1 MKKYLSNIFILVAVI
16 IGVVSGYSGSNI
28 VFITASSVSE
38 IFISFLRLL
47 SLPIIFLSI
56 TSTLSGMKSL
66 EETKKLTGKV
76 LKYTILTTIIAA
88 STALVLFVIIDPVN
102 TALVAGD
109 AATEIPKQGSYLS
122 YVLDI
127 VPDNVVKAFSDNNV
141 IGVAFMAAILGL
153 AAVTLPEKNRKVLH
167 SLFSSLFAALL
178 KITSVVITVIPFG
191 IWAFTTL
198 FVKDMAKN
206 TAFAHSILLYVICV
220 VGANLIQGFIVLPLL
235 LKYKGLHPGRI
246 ARAMSP
252 ALLIAFFT
260 KSSNAALPTTME
272 CAQENAGVSQKVA
285 SFSLPMCSVIN
296 MNGCAAFIITTV
308 LFVSMSAGMAYS
320 IPEMI
325 AWIFIATL
333 AAIGNAG
340 VPMGC
345 YFISSAFLIGM
356 NAPLYIMGIILPIY
370 TLIDMIET
378 ALNVW
383 SDSCVTTIV
392 DKELLSVTSDQ

>member
-141 IGVAFMAAILGL
+141 LGVAFMAAILGL